1 MSGLN
6 FFFDNRGINLMAD
19 LNLETRDNVL
29 IVRLPARM
37 DAAAVRELEEPFAKA
52 VAEHNGPVLVDVS
65 KVDFAASLA
74 LRMLMMNLKD
84 QQGRGQDLRLFGLQ
98 PQIADVFRKTRFDT
112 LFTIADDED
121 SGLAGLKQ

>member
-1 MSGLN
+1 
-6 FFFDNRGINLMAD
+6 MAD
-19 LNLETRDNVL
+19 LITEMDDNVL

-37 DAAAVRELEEPFAKA
+37 DAAAVRELEEPFAKT

-65 KVDFAASLA
+65 QVDFAASLA

-84 QQGRGQDLRLFGLQ
+84 QQGRGHDLQLFGLQ

-112 LFTIADDED
+112 LFTIADDEA
-121 SGLAGLKQ
+121 SGLEGLKQGK

>member
-1 MSGLN
+1 MAELN
-6 FFFDNRGINLMAD
+6 SELRN
-19 LNLETRDNVL
+19 NVL
-29 IVRLPARM
+29 IIRLPARM
-37 DAAAVRELEEPFAKA
+37 DAAAVRELEEPFAHT
-52 VAEHNGPVLVDVS
+52 VANHNGPVLVDVT

-112 LFTIADDED
+112 LFTIVEDEE
-121 SGLAGLKQ
+121 AGLQGLQQ

>member
-1 MSGLN
+1 MAELN
-6 FFFDNRGINLMAD
+6 SEL
-19 LNLETRDNVL
+19 RDNVL
-29 IVRLPARM
+29 IIRLPARM
-37 DAAAVRELEEPFAKA
+37 DAAAVRELEDPFAQT
-52 VAEHNGPVLVDVS
+52 VANHNGPVLVDVS

-112 LFTIADDED
+112 LFTIADDEETALD
-121 SGLAGLKQ
+121 GMRKA

>member
-1 MSGLN
+1 MAELN
-6 FFFDNRGINLMAD
+6 SEMHA
-19 LNLETRDNVL
+19 NVL
-29 IVRLPARM
+29 IIRLPARM
-37 DAAAVRELEEPFAKA
+37 DAAAVRELEDPFAQT
-52 VAEHNGPVLVDVS
+52 VANHNGPVLVDVS

-112 LFTIADDED
+112 LFTIAEDEE
-121 SGLAGLKQ
+121 SGLQGLTS